1 MDQSSISDLKKNLL
15 ETCVH
20 SNYPEDSDFKE
31 FLIFNLD
38 LITKYRKYY
47 LRSMISITITI
58 HLNIIRVVLTRLIR
72 YGA

>member
-58 HLNIIRVVLTRLIR
+58 HLKIIRVVLTRLIR

>member
-31 FLIFNLD
+31 FLIFNID
-38 LITKYRKYY
+38 LITKYQKYY
-47 LRSMISITITI
+47 LR
-58 HLNIIRVVLTRLIR
+58 
-72 YGA
+72 